1 MVFDP
6 GRSAARAEIGASPAT
21 IARGI
26 AIIGALTFVAFV
38 PHDSIIALP
47 NPIFNW
53 ASCPQQAFHENAAV
67 AILVLLA
74 VLLVRN
80 SAAVFLRQ
88 RHHRRLRG

>member
-1 MVFDP
+1 MALES
-6 GRSAARAEIGASPAT
+6 GGATTSTEIGASPAA
-21 IARGI
+21 IAHGI
-26 AIIGALTFVAFV
+26 AIIGALTLIAFV